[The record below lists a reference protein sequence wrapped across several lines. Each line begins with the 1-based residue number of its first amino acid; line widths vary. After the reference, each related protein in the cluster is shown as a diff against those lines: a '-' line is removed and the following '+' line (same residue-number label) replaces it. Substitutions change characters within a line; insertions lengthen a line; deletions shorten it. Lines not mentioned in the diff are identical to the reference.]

1 MFLPKLS
8 KVLSFCAASL
18 LLPWNAAFGFKISR
32 LLWSWVKGK
41 NGSLWP
47 AEVFYFYLWSL
58 QVQSVLAGDFYHFQH
73 WKRTKIDPFPFWGE
87 KKNPQHLW
95 HSHRNNSISQTQC
108 FLSEVCES
116 LWHSSGRIMWCPKM
130 AVQAQLLVKSIKIT
144 AM

>member
-1 MFLPKLS
+1 MFLPKFS

-58 QVQSVLAGDFYHFQH
+58 QSSQFLQEISITFNIERGQRLIRFLSEG
-73 WKRTKIDPFPFWGE
+73 R
-87 KKNPQHLW
+87 KNPQHLW

-108 FLSEVCES
+108 FLSEVCGS
-116 LWHSSGRIMWCPKM
+116 LWHCSGRIMWCPKM

>member
-18 LLPWNAAFGFKISR
+18 LLQRNAAFGFKISR
-32 LLWSWVKGK
+32 LLWSWDKGK

-58 QVQSVLAGDFYHFQH
+58 QSSQFLQAISITFNIERGQRLIHFLSQG
-73 WKRTKIDPFPFWGE
+73 R
-87 KKNPQHLW
+87 KKTQHLW
-95 HSHRNNSISQTQC
+95 HSHRNNSVSQTQC

-116 LWHSSGRIMWCPKM
+116 LWHSSGRIMWCPKT